1 MLELKK
7 ISADAV
13 PSALEMAHRY
23 RLLNEPQAA
32 ESICRDILE
41 VEPTNEQ
48 ALITLLLALT
58 DNFSNEITRSFSQA
72 KEVVERLAGHSLRS
86 YYSGVIYERRA
97 KAHLRIGGPNAQ
109 EMAYSWLEKAMQ
121 AFDEALTRSEEDN
134 QEAVLRWNAC
144 ARLMNEYQAMKPT
157 VTFEREGL
165 LDSYETP
172 H

>member
-1 MLELKK
+1 MFELKK

-23 RLLNEPQAA
+23 RLLNEPHAA

-41 VEPTNEQ
+41 VAPDNEQ
-48 ALITLLLALT
+48 AAVTLLLALT
-58 DNFSNEITRSFSQA
+58 DNFAHQITPSFSKA
-72 KEVVERLAGHSLRS
+72 LDVAEGLSDPSTRS
-86 YYSGVIYERRA
+86 YYRGIIYERRA
-97 KAHLRIGGPNAQ
+97 RAHLRIGGPNAL

-121 AFDEALTRSEEDN
+121 AFDDALPLSGRDN
-134 QEAVLRWNAC
+134 QEAIMRWNAC
-144 ARLMNEYQAMKPT
+144 ARLMNEYKNTKPV